1 MREAVARVLYSG
13 LLITV
18 LMACRGTFVP
28 HYSVGNRSGVNP
40 ALPTQRVQTFTDVTE
55 TVVQVRESPE
65 RIVCLHLMCID
76 ILAELDLEPV
86 GMNGGLVEMAMNSV
100 YFGDR
105 ARSFGQIGGHGE
117 PNLEQLLILEPD
129 VTIGHQIQLSHQRQT
144 LETITPLYL
153 MKVETYTEAVSNLQ
167 AVGKMLGSEE
177 KAEAAAWHFLDKF
190 RAYRAKSPRTHSVM
204 VMQGSPSRYFVAT
217 NQSLV
222 GSTLAELTPYPWR
235 LGYNS
240 ASAINWTT
248 YSFEEILS
256 VDPDFI
262 FIINSSRA
270 PDLISGLK
278 THRLWQTLT
287 AVKRS
292 QVFALEE
299 DQIGGL
305 SSGTRSLGQLLDD
318 IMTTMYPDVF
328 PEPLP

>member
-28 HYSVGNRSGVNP
+28 HYSVGNRAGSNP
-40 ALPTQRVQTFTDVTE
+40 ALPTQRVQRFTDVTE

-65 RIVCLHLMCID
+65 RIVCLHLSCID
-76 ILAELDLEPV
+76 ILAELDREPV
-86 GMNGGLVEMAMNSV
+86 GIPGGLTKVAMNSV

-129 VTIGHQIQLSHQRQT
+129 VTLGHQIQLSHQRQT

-153 MKVETYTEAVSNLQ
+153 MKVETYTEAVANLQ
-167 AVGKMLGSEE
+167 AVGKILGSEE

-204 VMQGSPSRYFVAT
+204 VMQGSPSNFFVAT
-217 NQSLV
+217 DQSLV

-240 ASAINWTT
+240 PSAINWTT

-256 VDPDFI
+256 IDPDFI

-305 SSGTRSLGQLLDD
+305 SSGTRSLGKLLDD